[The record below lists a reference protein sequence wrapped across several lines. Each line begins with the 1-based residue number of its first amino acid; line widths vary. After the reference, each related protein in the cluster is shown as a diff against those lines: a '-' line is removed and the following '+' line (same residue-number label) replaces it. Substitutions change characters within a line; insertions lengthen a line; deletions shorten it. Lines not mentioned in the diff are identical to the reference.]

1 MFYLLLFYACA
12 FGYAQYRMQTEMKRL
27 AKMER
32 RIDRRGADMLRL
44 WIITALQCLSLH
56 VDREA
61 MAGLLFL

>member
-32 RIDRRGADMLRL
+32 RIDRRG
-44 WIITALQCLSLH
+44 
-56 VDREA
+56 
-61 MAGLLFL
+61 G